1 MYAQVVNVLTIY
13 KFLSII
19 KVVNTSLVY
28 KKSCSVFGHS
38 KIKITEELENNLKST
53 FKMLITQENV
63 KYFYF
68 GGFGEFDDLCHSI
81 ITELKNEYP
90 EVYRIFCLSDP
101 RHQRLSKRPK
111 WLKDEDYEEITY
123 LDLNFDYWYTRI
135 YYRNCEII
143 DHSDFVVFYVNHT
156 EQSGAYKALQY
167 AIKKKKQIIN
177 ICTNL

>member
-1 MYAQVVNVLTIY
+1 MNVE
-13 KFLSII
+13 F
-19 KVVNTSLVY
+19 
-28 KKSCSVFGHS
+28 KSCSCFGHNKINVS
-38 KIKITEELENNLKST
+38 KHLKEKLMSIFKELISK
-53 FKMLITQENV
+53 ENV

-135 YYRNCEII
+135 YFRNCEII

-156 EQSGAYKALQY
+156 EKSGAYKALQY

>member
-1 MYAQVVNVLTIY
+1 MNVD
-13 KFLSII
+13 F
-19 KVVNTSLVY
+19 
-28 KKSCSVFGHS
+28 KSCSCLAHNKINVS
-38 KIKITEELENNLKST
+38 KHLKEKLISIFKELISK
-53 FKMLITQENV
+53 ENV

-90 EVYRIFCLSDP
+90 EMYRIFCLSDP

-123 LDLNFDYWYTRI
+123 LDLNFDYWYSRI

-143 DHSDFVVFYVNHT
+143 DRSDFVIFYVNHT

-167 AIKKKKQIIN
+167 AKRRKNK
-177 ICTNL
+177 

>member
-1 MYAQVVNVLTIY
+1 MNVD
-13 KFLSII
+13 F
-19 KVVNTSLVY
+19 
-28 KKSCSVFGHS
+28 KSCSCFGHNKINVS
-38 KIKITEELENNLKST
+38 KHLKEKLISIFKELISK
-53 FKMLITQENV
+53 ENV

-90 EVYRIFCLSDP
+90 EMYRIFCLSDP

-123 LDLNFDYWYTRI
+123 LDLNFDYWYSRI

-143 DHSDFVVFYVNHT
+143 DRSDFVIFYVNHT

-167 AIKKKKQIIN
+167 AKRRKNK
-177 ICTNL
+177 